1 MNLLQF
7 YESILLTAGFSI
19 GSDGAIS
26 LALEEPV
33 VPMTIGQRR
42 LVLPTPQQLKG
53 GDWTKRIGFHPLAEN
68 ILKGESEV
76 FSRYRATLNRRL
88 NQIAAGLILEL
99 LYIAASP
106 AEQRNLNGAQSEY
119 LVKVKDADE
128 RTYESIRKLLAK
140 LPIDDP
146 ASNLISLTMKR
157 NGTIGKERYPR
168 VCVVGFPV
176 YEAAVASK
184 DHSVMGVKLRV
195 KDIEV
200 LKAILEYIFP
210 NLQAPEAHYSKG
222 SDSKIAPY
230 TVALLESTYSLIE
243 RTNEITTLFWGNNSE
258 KYNVYALRDDW
269 FNLIKD
275 LNPLVKEI
283 RLIPNLE
290 STAPNVPE
298 PPVQAVTPPTPP
310 QPKPVQATTQ
320 YPTLDTTNTPVAPQP
335 VQQAVAQPASPHVA
349 PPVLPTQQ
357 PTQAAPV
364 GYTWQWNGVQWVAVP
379 VQQAVAP
386 VQAVPTTPPQQLA
399 PNSLQAIIGT
409 APTPPVAYPTY
420 QQPVYQQPVYQQPV
434 VGPNGWPMHVLQPGY
449 TSVPQQVPQVQ
460 PGVMYQQPMYP
471 TGSFGYPIKG

>member
-88 NQIAAGLILEL
+88 NQITAGLILEL

-146 ASNLISLTMKR
+146 ANNLISLTMKR

-184 DHSVMGVKLRV
+184 DHTVMGVKLRV

-222 SDSKIAPY
+222 SDSKVAPY
-230 TVALLESTYSLIE
+230 TVALLSSTYSLIE

-269 FNLIKD
+269 FSLIRD
-275 LNPLVKEI
+275 LSPLVKEI

-298 PPVQAVTPPTPP
+298 PPPVTAPTPP
-310 QPKPVQATTQ
+310 QPKPVQTTTQ
-320 YPTLDTTNTPVAPQP
+320 YPTLDTTNTPPAPQP
-335 VQQAVAQPASPHVA
+335 QQPVAQPASPHVA

-379 VQQAVAP
+379 VQQP
-386 VQAVPTTPPQQLA
+386 VPTAPPQQLP

-409 APTPPVAYPTY
+409 QPTPPVTYPTY
-420 QQPVYQQPVYQQPV
+420 QQPVYQQPVY
-434 VGPNGWPMHVLQPGY
+434 GPNGWPTHVLQPCY
-449 TSVPQQVPQVQ
+449 TSQPVQQQVVAGMVQ
-460 PGVMYQQPMYP
+460 PGVMYQQPTYP

>member
-88 NQIAAGLILEL
+88 NQITAGLILEL

-146 ASNLISLTMKR
+146 ANNLISLTMKR

-184 DHSVMGVKLRV
+184 DHTVMGVKLRV

-222 SDSKIAPY
+222 SDSKVAPY
-230 TVALLESTYSLIE
+230 TVALLSSTYSLIE

-258 KYNVYALRDDW
+258 KYNLYALRDDW
-269 FNLIKD
+269 FNLIRD
-275 LNPLVKEI
+275 LSPLVKEI

-298 PPVQAVTPPTPP
+298 PPPVTVATPP
-310 QPKPVQATTQ
+310 QPKPIQTNTQ
-320 YPTLDTTNTPVAPQP
+320 YPTLDATNTPPPPQP
-335 VQQAVAQPASPHVA
+335 QQPVPQPASPHVA

-379 VQQAVAP
+379 VQQPVAVAQP
-386 VQAVPTTPPQQLA
+386 VPTAQPQQLP

-409 APTPPVAYPTY
+409 QPTPPVAYPTY
-420 QQPVYQQPVYQQPV
+420 QQPAYQQPVY
-434 VGPNGWPMHVLQPGY
+434 GPNGWPAHVLQPGY
-449 TSVPQQVPQVQ
+449 TSQPVQQQVVAGMVQ
-460 PGVMYQQPMYP
+460 PGVMYQQPAYP

>member
-88 NQIAAGLILEL
+88 NQITAGLILEL

-146 ASNLISLTMKR
+146 ANNLISLTMKR

-184 DHSVMGVKLRV
+184 DHTVMGVKLRV

-222 SDSKIAPY
+222 SDSKVAPY
-230 TVALLESTYSLIE
+230 TVALLSSTYSLIE

-258 KYNVYALRDDW
+258 KYNLYALRDDW
-269 FNLIKD
+269 FNLIRD
-275 LNPLVKEI
+275 LSPLVKEI

-298 PPVQAVTPPTPP
+298 PSPVTAPTPP
-310 QPKPVQATTQ
+310 QPKPIQTNTQ
-320 YPTLDTTNTPVAPQP
+320 YPTLDATNTPPPPQP
-335 VQQAVAQPASPHVA
+335 QQPVPQPASPHVA

-379 VQQAVAP
+379 VQQPVAVAQP
-386 VQAVPTTPPQQLA
+386 VPTAQPQQLP

-409 APTPPVAYPTY
+409 QPTPPVAYPTY
-420 QQPVYQQPVYQQPV
+420 QQPAYQQPVY
-434 VGPNGWPMHVLQPGY
+434 GPNGWPAHVLQPGY
-449 TSVPQQVPQVQ
+449 TSQPVQQQVVAGMVQ
-460 PGVMYQQPMYP
+460 PGVMYQQPAYP